1 LNVTVENVTA
11 CRKKLTIEVPVDEVA
26 REWKGVLT
34 EFQKFA
40 QIPGFR
46 VGRAPIPILERKFQK
61 EIGEEVQRKLIPQFF
76 REAVA
81 KEKLKVVSLPSVE
94 EIKFARNEPLYFMAT
109 VDVTPE
115 FQLPT
120 YKGLRV
126 KKKKVEMKPDELEN
140 ALKLLADQQAS
151 FADVTGRGLELG
163 DFAVISYSGVCEGK
177 PIAEIT
183 PAAKP
188 LSENKQFWLLMAM
201 DSFLPGFCDSLVG
214 AKIGEKKQALV
225 DFPNDFQ
232 IKELAGK
239 KATYFVDI
247 LGIKEKNIPP
257 FDDAFATD
265 FKAANMAE
273 LKMRIQENMLK
284 EREQRNDGDV
294 QNQIVEQL
302 LKTTSFELPES
313 VVNDETR
320 NTLVDIV
327 RENRMRGLEDDT
339 IREKSREILDFA
351 QQNAKDKVRASFIL
365 LRIAEEEKVEVK
377 EEDLQ
382 ERIQTAAQRAGK
394 PLKEFTQQ
402 LRDSGNIEALR
413 EQLLI
418 RHTLDLLVSH
428 AMVEIE

>member
-1 LNVTVENVTA
+1 LNVTVENVAA
-11 CRKKLTIEVPVDEVA
+11 CRKRLTIEVPVDEVA

-81 KEKLKVVSLPSVE
+81 REKLKVVSLPSVE
-94 EIKFARNEPLYFMAT
+94 EIKFAHNEPLRFLAT

-151 FADVTGRGLELG
+151 FADVTGRGLALG

-188 LSENKQFWLLMAM
+188 LSENKQFWLLMAR

-247 LGIKEKNIPP
+247 LGIKEKNLPP
-257 FDDAFATD
+257 FDDAFATG

-273 LKMRIQENMLK
+273 LKTRIQENMLK
-284 EREQRNDGDV
+284 EREQRNEGDV

-302 LKTTSFELPES
+302 LKTTSFEPPES

-327 RENRMRGLEDDT
+327 RENRMRGLEEDT

-351 QQNAKDKVRASFIL
+351 QQSAKDKVRASFIL
-365 LRIAEEEKVEVK
+365 LRIAEEEKVEVR
-377 EEDLQ
+377 EEELQ

-394 PLKEFTQQ
+394 PLKDFTQQ
-402 LRDSGNIEALR
+402 LQDSGNIEALR